1 MPAEKIKL
9 LTLILSYDEGHHKEI
24 QTKGQD
30 ATFITEAI
38 QASKV
43 FRYVGRSFKL
53 PTKYKVI
60 FVIRRWQYA
69 LLDYSKYPFIGFLLR
84 LFVNSRF
91 ADQATRSIP
100 KFSGAS
106 SNKECIE
113 VKNVNEPV
121 PKLITESPEDWSL
134 IGLKTILAFKYLL
147 DNYEFDYLFRTNTS
161 SYLDVPNLL
170 DYLEKKPRKNIYA
183 GVIGTT
189 FGKTRFASGAGILLS
204 RDIVQR
210 ISDNSDLWKHG
221 LVDDVAIAD
230 LVATFQ
236 DPSVNVSE
244 LPRLDFASLE
254 EAKSTDAEII
264 RENFH
269 FRCKTSSAAETI
281 GIMKHIYAVKNSG
294 S

>member
-9 LTLILSYDEGHHKEI
+9 LTLILSYDGGHHKEI

-30 ATFITEAI
+30 ATFIAEAI

-53 PTKYKVI
+53 PNKYKVM
-60 FVIRRWQYA
+60 FAIRRWQYA
-69 LLDYSKYPFIGFLLR
+69 LLDYSKYPLIGVLLR
-84 LFVNSRF
+84 FMANSRF
-91 ADQATRSIP
+91 ADKAIRNIP
-100 KFSGAS
+100 KISGAS
-106 SNKECIE
+106 PSFECTE
-113 VKNVNEPV
+113 EQNPNDLV

-134 IGLKTILAFKYLL
+134 IGLKTTLAFKYLL
-147 DNYEFDYLFRTNTS
+147 DNYDFDYLFRTNTS
-161 SYLDVPNLL
+161 SYLDVPTLL
-170 DYLEKKPRKNIYA
+170 EYLAIKPRKNMYA
-183 GVIGTT
+183 GVIGTA
-189 FGKTRFASGAGILLS
+189 FGNTRFASGAGILLS

-210 ISDNSDLWKHG
+210 ISDNSDRWKHG

-236 DPSVNVSE
+236 DPSVIVSE

-254 EAKSTDAEII
+254 EAKSTDAETI

-281 GIMKHIYAVKNSG
+281 GIMKHIYAVKNSA

>member
-1 MPAEKIKL
+1 MSAEKIKL
-9 LTLILSYDEGHHKEI
+9 LTLILSFDEGHHKEI

-30 ATFITEAI
+30 ATFINEAI

-69 LLDYSKYPFIGFLLR
+69 LLDYSKYPLIGFLLR

-91 ADQATRSIP
+91 ADRAIRSIP
-100 KFSGAS
+100 KFSGAPT
-106 SNKECIE
+106 NAACIE
-113 VKNVNEPV
+113 VKNANEPV

-134 IGLKTILAFKYLL
+134 IGLKTILAFKYVL

-161 SYLDVPNLL
+161 SYLDVPTLL
-170 DYLEKKPRKNIYA
+170 DFLAMKPRKNMYA
-183 GVIGTT
+183 GVIGTV
-189 FGKTRFASGAGILLS
+189 FGNTRFASGAGILLS

-230 LVATFQ
+230 LVANFQ
-236 DPSVNVSE
+236 DPSVIVSE
-244 LPRLDFASLE
+244 LPRLDFASLA

-264 RENFH
+264 RDNFH
-269 FRCKTSSAAETI
+269 FRCKTGSAAETI
-281 GIMKHIYAVKNSG
+281 GIMKHIHAVKNTAS
-294 S
+294 